1 MDAPRDLATR
11 APASART
18 AIGRRIIAIGIGALQ
33 PEGYAEACLTYR
45 YRLLHSFSL
54 STAISCSSLYSSC
67 PNPGQ
72 PKPPTC

>member
-1 MDAPRDLATR
+1 MMNG
-11 APASART
+11 
-18 AIGRRIIAIGIGALQ
+18 AIAIGALQ